1 MNISELIRNQ
11 NKSKAFSTEAE
22 GEGEGDSVGEKKET
36 EKKWQFEICWSA
48 EDQGERDWN
57 NM

>member
-36 EKKWQFEICWSA
+36 EKK
-48 EDQGERDWN
+48 
-57 NM
+57 